1 MMEQVAAGLKV
12 QLPEGF
18 GLQEARYVFAG
29 PPERPPHD
37 EAAVAV
43 RPSLVIHHHPAVEG
57 ESLADAAARVTAE
70 LMSAIPQMTD
80 VDRAE
85 LVFADRAVGRLLAF
99 TFTAAP
105 GVRLR
110 QLHAFRLEGPQVVSL
125 TLTVNADA
133 LGERGDAPLLELLA
147 RSAREVRS

>member
-1 MMEQVAAGLKV
+1 MEASAAGMKL

-37 EAAVAV
+37 EAAVPV
-43 RPSLVIHHHPAVEG
+43 RPSLVIHHQPAVPG
-57 ESLADAAARVTAE
+57 ESLDDAAARFTAE
-70 LMSAIPQMTD
+70 LMNAIPQMTD

-85 LVFADRAVGRLLAF
+85 LVFADGAVGRLTAF

-105 GVRLR
+105 GARLR
-110 QLHAFRLEGPQVVSL
+110 QLHAFRLEGPRVVSL

-133 LGERGDAPLLELLA
+133 LGERGDAPLLEMLA
-147 RSAREVRS
+147 RTAREVRS